1 MFVTVNMTSGL
12 ISIIHRNF
20 HRTISTKF
28 LAPTCQRA
36 YAGHYIQQRSSSTS
50 QPPFG
55 RVLIANRGEIALRV
69 MRTARQQNID
79 TVAIYSTADAKS
91 VSMQLRIT

>member
-1 MFVTVNMTSGL
+1 MTPNT
-12 ISIIHRNF
+12 IFIIHR
-20 HRTISTKF
+20 RTTKF

-50 QPPFG
+50 QPPFR

-69 MRTARQQNID
+69 MRTARQKNID